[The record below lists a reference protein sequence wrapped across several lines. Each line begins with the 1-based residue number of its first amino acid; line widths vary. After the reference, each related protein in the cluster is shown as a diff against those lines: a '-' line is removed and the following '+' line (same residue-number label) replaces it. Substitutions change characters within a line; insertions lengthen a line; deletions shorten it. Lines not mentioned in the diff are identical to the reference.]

1 MEGILKVSPEQLIS
15 AAGDFSSKASNI
27 SSLTGEMTS
36 KVGALASAWEGE
48 AATAYITKFNGLQ
61 DDIEK
66 IIAMVQEH
74 AKDLNEMAEIY
85 RNAESQNTADFESLS
100 ADVIV

>member
-1 MEGILKVSPEQLIS
+1 
-15 AAGDFSSKASNI
+15 
-27 SSLTGEMTS
+27 
-36 KVGALASAWEGE
+36 
-48 AATAYITKFNGLQ
+48 
-61 DDIEK
+61 
-66 IIAMVQEH
+66 MVQEH